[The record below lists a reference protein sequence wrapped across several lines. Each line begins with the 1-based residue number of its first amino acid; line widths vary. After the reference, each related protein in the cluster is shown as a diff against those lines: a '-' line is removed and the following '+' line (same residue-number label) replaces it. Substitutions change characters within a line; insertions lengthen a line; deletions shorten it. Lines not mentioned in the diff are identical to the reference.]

1 MEDDREITAIRSL
14 HDGMGMFA
22 ITPRW
27 GKDYKVILSD
37 GRTYP
42 LPAIERTGMGLRV
55 LRNNESGITIVVS
68 ASDTIA
74 RPFTILAKIRGM
86 LCCTA
91 KGVVKGQQIV
101 RMPKERF
108 PMQGIAEITLTVGDN
123 LFPVAE
129 RLVYVNPIQRLN
141 ITVSTD
147 RQQYN
152 RRDEGK
158 ECLKVTD
165 SSGLPLKAELAVS
178 IFDKAYLYLPGHENI
193 LSHCYLS
200 EEIRGN
206 IFNPSYY
213 FDERN
218 EDRLQALDLLL
229 MTQGWR
235 SYVWNEKPIKGRQ
248 VLTDGLYGKETTSN
262 KLTSMMQLI
271 SAFSLQSDS
280 CFILTDSIGG
290 FEITPDHMTGKLV
303 NEA

>member
-1 MEDDREITAIRSL
+1 MDNLIHDHNEDTLNRYLESFLTLYMIYIQIFSPDYLGIHRFDLFPEGGQLIDGINTIVAFKATYGKGFPEDISGKVMEDDREITAIRSL

-141 ITVSTD
+141 ITAQTD
-147 RQQYN
+147 HQQYN
-152 RRDEGK
+152 SVMR
-158 ECLKVTD
+158 
-165 SSGLPLKAELAVS
+165 
-178 IFDKAYLYLPGHENI
+178 
-193 LSHCYLS
+193 
-200 EEIRGN
+200 
-206 IFNPSYY
+206 
-213 FDERN
+213 ER
-218 EDRLQALDLLL
+218 
-229 MTQGWR
+229 
-235 SYVWNEKPIKGRQ
+235 
-248 VLTDGLYGKETTSN
+248 
-262 KLTSMMQLI
+262 
-271 SAFSLQSDS
+271 SA
-280 CFILTDSIGG
+280 C
-290 FEITPDHMTGKLV
+290 E
-303 NEA
+303 